1 MIQKNHKKIIYT
13 LAIVIPIAVALLTQ
27 IKIEGYNFNYLPS
40 IYAALNG
47 LTALFLIAA
56 LIAIRQKKIKI
67 HEKIIELCLIFSSLF
82 LVLYI
87 IYHATSNPTTYQGE
101 YPIIYYSILISHIFL
116 STLVIPFVLFSFL
129 YGKNRDIEKHKKIV
143 KFAFPM
149 WLYVAI
155 TGVIVYW
162 MISPFYGN

>member
-27 IKIEGYNFNYLPS
+27 IKIEGYNFNYLPK
-40 IYAALNG
+40 IYATLNG
-47 LTALFLIAA
+47 LTALFLISA
-56 LIAIRQKKIKI
+56 LVAILQKKVKI
-67 HEKIIELCLIFSSLF
+67 HERIIELCLIFSSLF

-87 IYHATSNPTTYQGE
+87 LYHATSSPTTYHGE
-101 YPIIYYSILISHIFL
+101 YPTVYYSILISHILL
-116 STLVIPFVLFSFL
+116 STIVIPFVLFSFL
-129 YGKNRDIEKHKKIV
+129 YGKTRNIEKHKKIV

-162 MISPFYGN
+162 MISPFYVN